1 MALQYK
7 LDLCLSFIK
16 QETIIYDLLILS
28 MLLYDWGENTLNM
41 KEVKPQMKIHKPR
54 WKEFHTCVASGIFGQ
69 M

>member
-41 KEVKPQMKIHKPR
+41 KEVKPRMKIHEP
-54 WKEFHTCVASGIFGQ
+54 W
-69 M
+69 